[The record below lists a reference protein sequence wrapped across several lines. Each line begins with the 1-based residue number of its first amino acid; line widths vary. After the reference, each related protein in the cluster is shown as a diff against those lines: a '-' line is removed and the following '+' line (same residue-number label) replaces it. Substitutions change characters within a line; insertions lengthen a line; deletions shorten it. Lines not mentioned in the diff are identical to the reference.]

1 MFEKIKY
8 FLEKLFNLNKFK
20 LPQGISLDER
30 TSLINAQKNQILNG
44 LNLDKKS
51 DSEILKEFKQ
61 QGLSQQ
67 QAEKKLDVIRKDIE
81 RIFDITPINEFGKNY
96 AEYYNDGKNAI
107 QKLLSEKQGQVAGA
121 FYKEGLGEIDLV
133 WGTFQKNNEKGYGL
147 EKIIKKH
154 LKNGDFEIFGSGEY
168 GLIIGLNE
176 IIDKG
181 RVVDKNCIY
190 TIWHKKD
197 NIYYKLG
204 LSQGFYGVG
213 KNQWIVTAYET
224 TREKDKTFGDALFAD
239 KRPLSNL
246 DNNNPTIKK
255 QISQDAKIL
264 TPDGCSYALG
274 CSPSVKLDRP
284 SHLNNNPTTKIQTSQ
299 EQKKQAHLAR
309 EAGIKKSLDL
319 LQKQSKLA
327 DTAVSNISSHS
338 VKNETKPKF
347 RKMFQKKDNINNK
360 DKK

>member
-30 TSLINAQKNQILNG
+30 TLFINAQKNQILNG

-67 QAEKKLDVIRKDIE
+67 QAEKKLDAIRKDIE

-133 WGTFQKNNEKGYGL
+133 WGNNKGGLEHIFNKRKSEFLNGLKNKNINEIEKNKLAEEKAIKFINELPRIIKESKLFNKSDDKLEYITPNETLIFGLREYNIFVLTSYKDRNKNNFMLLGINSPCYEVNFTSKSVS
-147 EKIIKKH
+147 EQ
-154 LKNGDFEIFGSGEY
+154 LKADDV
-168 GLIIGLNE
+168 LL
-176 IIDKG
+176 
-181 RVVDKNCIY
+181 
-190 TIWHKKD
+190 
-197 NIYYKLG
+197 
-204 LSQGFYGVG
+204 Q
-213 KNQWIVTAYET
+213 NQQ
-224 TREKDKTFGDALFAD
+224 
-239 KRPLSNL
+239 S
-246 DNNNPTIKK
+246 
-255 QISQDAKIL
+255 
-264 TPDGCSYALG
+264 
-274 CSPSVKLDRP
+274 
-284 SHLNNNPTTKIQTSQ
+284 NPTTKKQISQ

-319 LQKQSKLA
+319 LQKKQSKSA
-327 DTAVSNISSHS
+327 DTAVSNISSDS
-338 VKNETKPKF
+338 IKNETKPKF
-347 RKMFQKKDNINNK
+347 RKMFQRKDNINNK